1 MSVNLVWEKI
11 AEDRK
16 LLCQKTCSL
25 GTRKTETWSSR
36 GLRHFGWIGMLLV
49 MFYSSMSCL
58 GWRYLWKWSRWSRES
73 SCLVIWGDDM
83 FEEWGNAA
91 LLDPLLI
98 EMMVALQCS
107 SSEAI
112 GLGSITF
119 TPNLEACL
127 QKPISKCGPVN
138 LSAFIRMVSSAI

>member
-58 GWRYLWKWSRWSRES
+58 GWRYLRKWSRWSRGS

-83 FEEWGNAA
+83 FEEWGSAA

-98 EMMVALQCS
+98 EMMDLQCS
-107 SSEAI
+107 SRSEAI

-138 LSAFIRMVSSAI
+138 LSAFIRMSSAI